1 MAHGAIDDLP
11 AEAMTRRKMT
21 TGEMITLS
29 LLWFPMNMFWTAM
42 LTYILPKRVELLV
55 GSDVKGEYLGY
66 ISIAGA
72 VASTIIQLVIAPVS
86 DACAS
91 KWGRRK
97 PFIFWGIVLNMF
109 AGVGFALT
117 GQFPILLLCYFGIQ
131 IAQNAASAP
140 YQALLP
146 DNIHPSQQGISS
158 AYMGGALLMGQLC
171 GALILIA
178 GGKLGIPGMLYIILA
193 LMMLAALLVVWR
205 VPDRPATP
213 EEQKP
218 LSESLTSAFR
228 LNLREYPDFA
238 RLMGSRFFINLCYNT
253 ITAYLLYYIQDT
265 LGLSETQPFTLFGAP
280 SPLNGSGGF
289 LNLLLLTATI
299 AGLIGTVGAG
309 YGLRTFTMKQMVYIS
324 CGMLAVSALV
334 FSLTSGPSAAL
345 VMGFLF
351 GAGWGVFQAVDWAL
365 AVNLL
370 PPGGA
375 ARYMAIWHLCLIL
388 PQVIAPMFGKL
399 WDGVNKA
406 QGNGFGWRMAF
417 LVTVV
422 YLVIG
427 VLIIRQVRERP
438 TYAEV

>member
-1 MAHGAIDDLP
+1 MTHGTAGDFP
-11 AEAMTRRKMT
+11 AEAMARRKMT

-42 LTYILPKRVELLV
+42 LTYILPKRVEQLV
-55 GSDVKGEYLGY
+55 GGEVKGEYLGY

-72 VASTIIQLVIAPVS
+72 VASTLIQLAIAPVS

-91 KWGRRK
+91 KWGRRR
-97 PFIFWGIVLNMF
+97 PFIFWGMILNLL
-109 AGVGFALT
+109 AGFGFALT
-117 GQFPILLLCYFGIQ
+117 GQFPVLLLCYFGIQ

-158 AYMGGALLMGQLC
+158 AYMGGALLVGQLC

-178 GGKLGIPGMLYIILA
+178 GGKLGIPGMLYIMLA
-193 LMMLAALLVVWR
+193 LMLLAALIVVWR

-213 EEQKP
+213 KEQKP
-218 LSESLTSAFR
+218 LSESLSSAFH

-265 LGLSETQPFTLFGAP
+265 LGLGENQPFMLFGTP

-289 LNLLLLTATI
+289 LNLLLLTATL
-299 AGLIGTVGAG
+299 AGLVGTVGAG
-309 YGLRTFTMKQMVYIS
+309 YGLKKFTMKQMVYIS
-324 CGMLAVSALV
+324 CGMLAVAALV
-334 FSLTSGPSAAL
+334 FSTTSGPSAAL
-345 VMGFLF
+345 IMGFLF

-399 WDGVNKA
+399 WDSINKA
-406 QGNGFGWRMAF
+406 QGNGYGWRMAF

-422 YLVIG
+422 YLFIG
-427 VLIIRQVRERP
+427 VFIIRKVCERP
-438 TYAEV
+438 TYSDI

>member
-1 MAHGAIDDLP
+1 VQGINSENTRWPQNAI
-11 AEAMTRRKMT
+11 
-21 TGEMITLS
+21 I
-29 LLWFPMNMFWTAM
+29 
-42 LTYILPKRVELLV
+42 
-55 GSDVKGEYLGY
+55 
-66 ISIAGA
+66 
-72 VASTIIQLVIAPVS
+72 PV
-86 DACAS
+86 
-91 KWGRRK
+91 
-97 PFIFWGIVLNMF
+97 
-109 AGVGFALT
+109 
-117 GQFPILLLCYFGIQ
+117 LLLCYFGIQ

-158 AYMGGALLMGQLC
+158 AYMGGALLVGQLC

-178 GGKLGIPGMLYIILA
+178 GGKLGIPGMLYIMLA
-193 LMMLAALLVVWR
+193 LMLLAALIVVWR

-213 EEQKP
+213 KEQKP
-218 LSESLTSAFR
+218 LSESLSSAFH

-265 LGLSETQPFTLFGAP
+265 LGLGENQPFMLFGTP

-289 LNLLLLTATI
+289 LNLLLLTATL
-299 AGLIGTVGAG
+299 AGLVGTVGAG
-309 YGLRTFTMKQMVYIS
+309 YGLKKFTMKQMVYIS
-324 CGMLAVSALV
+324 CGMLAVAALV
-334 FSLTSGPSAAL
+334 FSTTSGPSAAL
-345 VMGFLF
+345 IMGFLF

-399 WDGVNKA
+399 WDSINKA
-406 QGNGFGWRMAF
+406 QGNGYGWRMAF

-422 YLVIG
+422 YLFIG
-427 VLIIRQVRERP
+427 VFIIRKVCERP
-438 TYAEV
+438 TYSDI